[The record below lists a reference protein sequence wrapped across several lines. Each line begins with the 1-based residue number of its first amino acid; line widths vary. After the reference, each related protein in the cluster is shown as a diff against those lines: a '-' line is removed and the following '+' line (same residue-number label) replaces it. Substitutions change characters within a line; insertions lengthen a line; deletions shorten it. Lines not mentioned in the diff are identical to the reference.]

1 MLTSG
6 RGWHNHPM
14 TDYPDLEDAK
24 LMLGAAAII
33 LGEDHP
39 ATKALA
45 QAVTTRKPA
54 DIEAARVA
62 LRQRPRDQREAIIVA
77 VERTCEAEEA

>member
-1 MLTSG
+1 MPG
-6 RGWHNHPM
+6 ARCHKRPM
-14 TDYPDLEDAK
+14 TDLPDIADAK
-24 LMLGAAAII
+24 LLLGAAAII

-45 QAVTTRKPA
+45 RAVTTRKPE

-62 LRQRPRDQREAIIVA
+62 LRQRPRDQREAIIAA
-77 VERTCEAEEA
+77 VERTWEAEEA